1 MASPR
6 PRHRRGS
13 MELPT
18 NMLSG
23 IFHHTEELNRVH
35 KDISLECNQYR
46 DNIDDLLNEFRN
58 GYRLAIYALRGGMIT
73 GGIGVLLSLLSF
85 FVIDDEVSDICS
97 GAGTV
102 VSVVAVLCV
111 AFGLTR
117 KTRQE
122 KKLKRALEVELKGF
136 QDNTNLIIDMLENI
150 CRRTEEIL
158 RDPSLSVHKTQALRE
173 HFACCFEKS
182 LFQEHDTSKVVS
194 KMDHFSGKLSEMI
207 SKINSVP
214 DILKEIIEDNKRQR
228 GKPTTPTKEQIHYRE
243 FKEKANQFIN
253 NMQKRIR
260 ELKHGVKKIIETT
273 DSISNIL

>member
-1 MASPR
+1 
-6 PRHRRGS
+6 
-13 MELPT
+13 
-18 NMLSG
+18 MLNTIPDVSAVFLFFRSG

-46 DNIDDLLNEFRN
+46 DNIHDLLNEFRK
-58 GYRLAIYALRGGMIT
+58 GYRLAVYALRGAVVT
-73 GGIGVLLSLLSF
+73 GGIGVVLSLLSF
-85 FVIDDEVSDICS
+85 FVIDDEVSDIFA

-111 AFGLTR
+111 AFGLYR

-122 KKLKRALEVELKGF
+122 KKLKRAIEVELKGF

-150 CRRTEEIL
+150 FQSTEEIL
-158 RDPSLSVHKTQALRE
+158 RDPSLSVHKTQALSE

-207 SKINSVP
+207 SKVNSVP

-228 GKPTTPTKEQIHYRE
+228 GKPATPTKEQIHKRE

-253 NMQKRIR
+253 NMQKVIR